1 MWVNINEKH
10 HYNEWHIHPL
20 CTLSGTYYIKHDES
34 KEHGEIL
41 FKHPYFPYY
50 SLSHWPERSIE
61 NTNEIT
67 SEIVSIIP
75 KSNMLLI
82 FPSWLEHKVETNL
95 KNDSRIS
102 ISFNAVPILEK
113 KS

>member
-1 MWVNINEKH
+1 MTV
-10 HYNEWHIHPL
+10 
-20 CTLSGTYYIKHDES
+20 
-34 KEHGEIL
+34 
-41 FKHPYFPYY
+41 
-50 SLSHWPERSIE
+50 SHWPEGIAERG
-61 NTNEIT
+61 NEIT
-67 SEIVSIIP
+67 TAGMNATP

-82 FPSWLEHKVETNL
+82 FPSWLEHRVEANL

>member
-1 MWVNINEKH
+1 MVQKH
-10 HYNEWHIHPL
+10 TFFSYKK
-20 CTLSGTYYIKHDES
+20 YV
-34 KEHGEIL
+34 
-41 FKHPYFPYY
+41 
-50 SLSHWPERSIE
+50 HWPTGIVIKS
-61 NTNEIT
+61 NEVT
-67 SEIVSIIP
+67 SELFGPTP